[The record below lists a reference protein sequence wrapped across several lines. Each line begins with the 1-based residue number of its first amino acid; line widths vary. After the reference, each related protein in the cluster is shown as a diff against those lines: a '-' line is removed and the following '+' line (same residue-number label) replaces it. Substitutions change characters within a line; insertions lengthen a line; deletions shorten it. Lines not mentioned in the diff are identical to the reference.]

1 MKHPALY
8 WLLGAI
14 LPLLLSACGDTFTR
28 DDDDTMYGEDDDD
41 TADDDTGDDDTS
53 GPNNVPTA
61 MAGETA
67 YIDLG
72 DTAELDGSDSSDPD
86 GDTLEFSW
94 ELTSEPQDNTAAL
107 VDTDTEFPTIT
118 PDVTGAYQATLT
130 VTDPGG
136 LSDSDQVSIW
146 VAAGNEAPIAD
157 AGGNQTVDQG
167 DTVQLDG
174 SGSQD
179 PNGDSLDFYWS
190 VVSYPGSAP
199 TLANGT
205 SPIPTFVASDLGVY
219 VLDLVVNDGVLSS
232 APDTVE
238 ITVEEGGGDDGG
250 CFSCYAYVPGDP
262 HPNVQLSISGEDT
275 SRAKVN
281 VPLLLFTLFSVVTL
295 LRSAVLRRR

>member
-1 MKHPALY
+1 MKNPAIHG
-8 WLLGAI
+8 LLGII
-14 LPLLLSACGDTFTR
+14 LPLLLLACGDTFTR
-28 DDDDTMYGEDDDD
+28 DDDDTLYGEDDDS
-41 TADDDTGDDDTS
+41 ADDDSVGDDDTS

-61 MAGETA
+61 IAGDTA

-86 GDTLEFSW
+86 GDSLEFSW
-94 ELTSEPQDNTAAL
+94 ELTSEPQDNTAVLIDA
-107 VDTDTEFPTIT
+107 DTEFPTIT
-118 PDVTGAYQATLT
+118 PDVTGAFQATLT

-136 LSDSDQVSIW
+136 LSDSDQMSIW

-157 AGGNQTVDQG
+157 AGGDQTVDQG

-199 TLANGT
+199 TLSNGT
-205 SPIPTFVASDLGVY
+205 SPIPSFSAADLGVY

-238 ITVEEGGGDDGG
+238 ITVEEAGGDDGG

-262 HPNVQLSISGEDT
+262 HPNVQLSISGQNQG
-275 SRAKVN
+275 RAKVN
-281 VPLLLFTLFSVVTL
+281 VPLLVFTVVGIVAL
-295 LRSAVLRRR
+295 LRRRL